1 MDQMAKKLLVKY
13 DLGMSINCLYLIEV
27 NNMKKFSKNM
37 LAHINV
43 ANKESTQTVEQKK
56 SINTNKKGIMD
67 LEKYGVIL

>member
-1 MDQMAKKLLVKY
+1 
-13 DLGMSINCLYLIEV
+13 
-27 NNMKKFSKNM
+27 MKKFSKNM

-56 SINTNKKGIMD
+56 SINTNKKSIMD

>member
-1 MDQMAKKLLVKY
+1 MEQMAKKLLVKY
-13 DLGMSINCLYLIEV
+13 DLGMSINCLYSIGD
-27 NNMKKFSKNM
+27 NMKKFSKNM

>member
-1 MDQMAKKLLVKY
+1 MEQMAKKLLVKY
-13 DLGMSINCLYLIEV
+13 DLGMSINCLYSIGDD
-27 NNMKKFSKNM
+27 MKKFNKNM

-43 ANKESTQTVEQKK
+43 ANKESTQTVEQK

>member
-1 MDQMAKKLLVKY
+1 
-13 DLGMSINCLYLIEV
+13 
-27 NNMKKFSKNM
+27 MKKFNKNM

-56 SINTNKKGIMD
+56 TINTNKKGIMD

>member
-1 MDQMAKKLLVKY
+1 
-13 DLGMSINCLYLIEV
+13 MSINCLYSIGDI
-27 NNMKKFSKNM
+27 MKKFNKNM

-43 ANKESTQTVEQKK
+43 ANKQSTQTVEQK

>member
-1 MDQMAKKLLVKY
+1 
-13 DLGMSINCLYLIEV
+13 MSINCLYSIGDI
-27 NNMKKFSKNM
+27 MKKFSKNM

>member
-1 MDQMAKKLLVKY
+1 MLLS
-13 DLGMSINCLYLIEV
+13 SITIIEMMKSIWKCYNILYGDEI
-27 NNMKKFSKNM
+27 MKKFNRNM

-43 ANKESTQTVEQKK
+43 ANKQSTQTVEQK

>member
-1 MDQMAKKLLVKY
+1 
-13 DLGMSINCLYLIEV
+13 MSINCLYSICDI
-27 NNMKKFSKNM
+27 MKKFNRNM

-43 ANKESTQTVEQKK
+43 ANKQSTQTVEQK

>member
-1 MDQMAKKLLVKY
+1 
-13 DLGMSINCLYLIEV
+13 MSINCLYSIGDI
-27 NNMKKFSKNM
+27 MKKFSKNM

-43 ANKESTQTVEQKK
+43 ANKESTQTVEQK

>member
-1 MDQMAKKLLVKY
+1 MNKQSF
-13 DLGMSINCLYLIEV
+13 DLSKSINCLYSIGDI
-27 NNMKKFSKNM
+27 MKKFSKNM

>member
-1 MDQMAKKLLVKY
+1 MEQMAKKLLVKY
-13 DLGMSINCLYLIEV
+13 DLGMSINCLYSIGDI
-27 NNMKKFSKNM
+27 MKKFSKNM